1 MAPPDAAPALTDARA
16 LNATTILVSW
26 EALEAGN
33 TNGPVVG
40 YDIAVRGSDGDGG
53 SSLNNTL
60 YDPDATSVAL
70 ILGGMDPSQV
80 HYWFGINHFGIK
92 SINK

>member
-1 MAPPDAAPALTDARA
+1 MAPPDAAPALIDARA
-16 LNATTILVSW
+16 LNATTIFVSW
-26 EALEAGN
+26 EALEAGKA
-33 TNGPVVG
+33 NGPVVG

-70 ILGGMDPSQV
+70 IVGGINPSQV
-80 HYWFGINHFGIK
+80 LVWN
-92 SINK
+92 